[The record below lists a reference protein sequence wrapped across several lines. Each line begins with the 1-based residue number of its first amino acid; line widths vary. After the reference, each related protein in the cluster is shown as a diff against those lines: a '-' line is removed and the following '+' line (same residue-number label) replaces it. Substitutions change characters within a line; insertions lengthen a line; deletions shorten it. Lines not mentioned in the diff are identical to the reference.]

1 MISFAIFLVLK
12 AKESKKKGGVKII
25 HVINACRISSRASVD
40 VSWDWI
46 SGEGWSV
53 FRGWQE
59 FAVLCGF
66 LTRCFVRVRHSA
78 SSGCHEA
85 LPEGV
90 MKHCMRT
97 SRSASLWSHRS
108 VRSKKKEDA
117 IGGMASSS
125 ILFCPYLPL
134 FFFLCGHVSFDEQ
147 AHQLRLGIGT
157 QRDICRYR
165 YKSL

>member
-108 VRSKKKEDA
+108 VRWHP
-117 IGGMASSS
+117 
-125 ILFCPYLPL
+125 LL
-134 FFFLCGHVSFDEQ
+134 FFFV
-147 AHQLRLGIGT
+147 R
-157 QRDICRYR
+157 ICRYFSSFAVMSPSMNR
-165 YKSL
+165 RISSVLALVRSVMDFLK

>member
-108 VRSKKKEDA
+108 VRPKRKRMPSV
-117 IGGMASSS
+117 GWHPL
-125 ILFCPYLPL
+125 LFFICPYSPL
-134 FFFLCGHVSFDEQ
+134 FFFFCGHVSFDEQ

-157 QRDICRYR
+157 
-165 YKSL
+165 

>member
-12 AKESKKKGGVKII
+12 AKESKKKGVVKII
-25 HVINACRISSRASVD
+25 HVINACRTSCREGVD

-59 FAVLCGF
+59 FAVLCGL

-97 SRSASLWSHRS
+97 SRSAPLQGLRGCGPKRKRMPSVGWHPLLFFSVRIRRYFSSFAVMFPSMNRRISSVLALVRS
-108 VRSKKKEDA
+108 VMD
-117 IGGMASSS
+117 
-125 ILFCPYLPL
+125 
-134 FFFLCGHVSFDEQ
+134 FL
-147 AHQLRLGIGT
+147 
-157 QRDICRYR
+157 
-165 YKSL
+165 K